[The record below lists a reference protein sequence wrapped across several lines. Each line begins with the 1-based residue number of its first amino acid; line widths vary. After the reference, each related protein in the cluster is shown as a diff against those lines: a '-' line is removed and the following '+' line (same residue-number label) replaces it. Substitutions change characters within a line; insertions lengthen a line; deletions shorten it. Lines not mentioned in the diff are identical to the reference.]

1 MPSELTSLRSMSHG
15 ECAQTTGTTPVLFD
29 VDKLE
34 WTSCNGHCQGLLTFV
49 VLLRRAYVC
58 HVRAYYKHPL
68 RRGRSGT
75 QPAKLVV
82 IAQGLLK
89 LAYIQ
94 GKGADTHCSSA
105 IVLVLKALSGKYWIC
120 HYRFPAKHSLQ
131 TCHWMMHAL
140 SWQWHEK
147 CAYIRPGSWSLTHG
161 KQSLRVLRKPWVGE
175 GLQFDGWSPGI
186 AGPSWPWA
194 GWLDVANLQ
203 FPCVKLEKG
212 QLHEPTMHS
221 MHGNWWHPWHRNNFP
236 TEASTNHAS
245 VEGHG
250 NNNMYYICFK
260 DYWSYMFVICV
271 VDTVFFHLYII

>member
-1 MPSELTSLRSMSHG
+1 MVTSSWYAFNESITGLLVPRVLCIFFRAPGNRSFHHYIYLNTQNYKMLMPSELTSLRSMSHG

-131 TCHWMMHAL
+131 TCH
-140 SWQWHEK
+140 
-147 CAYIRPGSWSLTHG
+147 
-161 KQSLRVLRKPWVGE
+161 
-175 GLQFDGWSPGI
+175 
-186 AGPSWPWA
+186 
-194 GWLDVANLQ
+194 
-203 FPCVKLEKG
+203 
-212 QLHEPTMHS
+212 
-221 MHGNWWHPWHRNNFP
+221 
-236 TEASTNHAS
+236 
-245 VEGHG
+245 
-250 NNNMYYICFK
+250 
-260 DYWSYMFVICV
+260 
-271 VDTVFFHLYII
+271 